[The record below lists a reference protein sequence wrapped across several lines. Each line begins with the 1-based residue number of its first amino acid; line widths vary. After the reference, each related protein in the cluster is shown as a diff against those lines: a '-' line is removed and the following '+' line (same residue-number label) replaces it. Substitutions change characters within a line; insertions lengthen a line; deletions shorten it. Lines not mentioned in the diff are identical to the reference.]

1 VCASAALWWRGRHF
15 LSARS
20 ILPRSSLRDQ
30 LAQVNQSSWIITSV
44 ALTTAET
51 VSPFF
56 RLGRQHCGR
65 DNALND
71 MVPDPNNHM
80 SHDIAELN
88 LFNLSAQFVSS

>member
-1 VCASAALWWRGRHF
+1 VRVGGLMVERSSFSIGAQHITSIIT
-15 LSARS
+15 ARS
-20 ILPRSSLRDQ
+20 
-30 LAQVNQSSWIITSV
+30 AQINQSFWIITSV